1 MKSYLKTAAGI
12 MLLTSV
18 STSLQATASAGT
30 GNDDGLQVRS
40 QSGEMTSEVD
50 GPNKS
55 AATSGFQSQGK
66 IVEVISPASSELF
79 LEQVRVNSKI
89 QAAEAAYNLS
99 ILAANRK
106 DFTLARTLI
115 EESIQLNQ
123 SNPNYLT
130 FAADIAFLTQEYDK
144 AVTYQMM
151 VLEIARS
158 VLGVDDLQVA
168 LILDQLGAIYA
179 KQEDYEK
186 AKSSFMESLQLRE
199 KILGDNHLLVAISLN
214 KLASLAVRQDQPIV
228 AEALLKRSLNIA
240 RDVSGP
246 RHANSA
252 TMLANLA
259 DFYQV
264 EARLEEAE
272 VLYEEAISIWGDSSV
287 DPLTQAVCQNSLGR
301 LFVSQRRF
309 DDARLQF
316 EQVLLLLKQ
325 NYTQDHPYVQQA
337 ISNLTNLD
345 AERERSVEKDGM
357 YEELVRQ
364 LSIHSPKH
372 M

>member
-1 MKSYLKTAAGI
+1 MKSHLKTVAGI
-12 MLLTSV
+12 MLLTSL
-18 STSLQATASAGT
+18 STILQATASADT
-30 GNDDGLQVRS
+30 GNNDGLQVRL
-40 QSGEMTSEVD
+40 QSGEMASEID

-55 AATSGFQSQGK
+55 AASTDIQSQDK
-66 IVEVISPASSELF
+66 TVEVTSPASSEVF
-79 LEQVRVNSKI
+79 LEQVRVNSRI

-99 ILAANRK
+99 ILAAKRK

-123 SNPNYLT
+123 ANPNYLT

-144 AVTYQMM
+144 AATYQLM

-168 LILDQLGAIYA
+168 LILDQIGAIYV

-186 AKSSFMESLQLRE
+186 AKSSLTESLQLRE
-199 KILGDNHLLVAISLN
+199 NILGDNHLLVAISLN
-214 KLASLAVRQDQPIV
+214 KLASLAVRQDQPVV

-259 DFYQV
+259 DFYQGQ
-264 EARLEEAE
+264 ARLEEAE

-287 DPLTQAVCQNSLGR
+287 DPLTQAVVQNSLGR
-301 LFVSQRRF
+301 LHLSQRRF
-309 DDARLQF
+309 DDARIQF
-316 EQVLLLLKQ
+316 EQVLILLKN
-325 NYTQDHPYVQQA
+325 NYTDDHPYVEKA
-337 ISNLTNLD
+337 INNLANLK
-345 AERERSVEKDGM
+345 AEHEKDGM
-357 YEELVRQ
+357 YDELVQEFSVR
-364 LSIHSPKH
+364 SPKH